1 MSYPSVDKL
10 VDSFENPSIPPIDGE
25 PTYATLHAMHELLS
39 SNAASVTTNLG
50 CGNLS
55 HLCLTLSPTVYAT
68 LLTTRVVLP
77 PNPGAM
83 PVIPTGATGPKAASI
98 RYAHDT
104 ATLAF
109 NTFNNVD
116 RALCQQ
122 LLGAVKDTFLRF
134 KHKAHRGYIRSSTLD
149 ILTHFYETYALISNA
164 D

>member
-1 MSYPSVDKL
+1 M
-10 VDSFENPSIPPIDGE
+10 
-25 PTYATLHAMHELLS
+25 YATIHSLHKILN
-39 SNAASVTTNLG
+39 SNDAYINTDIG
-50 CGNLS
+50 YGMMGY
-55 HLCLTLSPTVYAT
+55 LCLTLSPTVYAT

-83 PVIPTGATGPKAASI
+83 PIIPTGATGPKAASI

-122 LLGAVKDTFLRF
+122 ILGAVEDTFLRV
-134 KHKAHRGYIRSSTLD
+134 KHKLHCRYSGSSTLSL
-149 ILTHFYETYALISNA
+149 LTYLY
-164 D
+164 